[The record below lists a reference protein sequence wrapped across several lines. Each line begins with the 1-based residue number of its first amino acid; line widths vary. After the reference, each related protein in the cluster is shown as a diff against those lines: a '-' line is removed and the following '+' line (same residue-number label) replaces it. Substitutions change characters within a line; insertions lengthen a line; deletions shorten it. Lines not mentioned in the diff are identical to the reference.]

1 MDKTS
6 KKIIGEMTIPSQ
18 IFLNMTKNIDSIS
31 SLQSLID
38 ESLSKS
44 TSQILEI
51 IMGASIILNVSDI
64 HLEPE
69 ESEIKLR
76 FRIDGILQEVN
87 RFNPKIYRSI
97 LSRVKLLS
105 GVKLNITEISQ
116 DGRFSVNF
124 PVIETNDRGKLF
136 ANEEKKKEY
145 IEVRTS
151 FLPSEYGESTVLRIL
166 NPKKLVEIE
175 KLGLRKGLKDDFKR
189 EIKRPNGT
197 IVVTGPTG
205 SGKTTTLYAILK
217 NIQTP
222 QIKIITIEDPV
233 EYHLDGI
240 SQTEV
245 HHDKGYDFA
254 NGLKAIVRQDPDVIL
269 VGEIRDFETAEI
281 ALQAA
286 LTGHL
291 VLTTLHTNDA
301 AGVIARLQSLG
312 EKPHNIAPAIN
323 TIIAQR
329 LVRKVCSKCSIK
341 ERISDDLYEKMKKG
355 LSNVPKDIISF
366 TKESE
371 ISRAVGCEKCNQ
383 TGYKGRVGIFELL
396 KVNPEIEKLILS
408 GSSSSEIKEKA
419 IADGMLTIYQDGL
432 IKVLMNETT
441 IEEVERVSSE

>member
-6 KKIIGEMTIPSQ
+6 KKIVGEMTIPSQ
-18 IFLNMTKNIDSIS
+18 LFLNMTKGIDSIS
-31 SLQSLID
+31 SLRLMLDSSLNGN
-38 ESLSKS
+38 
-44 TSQILEI
+44 TSQILEVV
-51 IMGASIILNVSDI
+51 MGSGIILGVSDI

-76 FRIDGILQEVN
+76 FRVDGLLQEVG
-87 RFNPKIYRSI
+87 RFDHGIYNSI

-105 GVKLNITEISQ
+105 GVKLNITEKSQ

-124 PVIETNDRGKLF
+124 PLIDTDERGRIF
-136 ANEEKKKEY
+136 ANEKVKKEY
-145 IEVRTS
+145 IEVRAS
-151 FLPSEYGESTVLRIL
+151 FLPSEYGETTVLRIL

-175 KLGLRKGLKDDFKR
+175 KLGLRKGLRDSFEK
-189 EIKRPNGT
+189 EISKPNGM
-197 IVVTGPTG
+197 IIVTGPTG

-217 NIQTP
+217 KIQNP

-233 EYHLDGI
+233 EYHLEGI

-245 HHDKGYDFA
+245 HHDKGYNFA
-254 NGLKAIVRQDPDVIL
+254 NGLRAIVRQDPDVIL
-269 VGEIRDFETAEI
+269 VGEVRDLETAEI

-301 AGVIARLQSLG
+301 AGAVARLQSLG

-323 TIIAQR
+323 VVIAQR
-329 LVRKVCSKCSIK
+329 LIRKVCSQCSVK
-341 ERISDDLYEKMKKG
+341 EKISDALYEKIKKG
-355 LSNVPKDIISF
+355 LDNVPKDVISF

-371 ISRAVGCEKCNQ
+371 VSKVVGCEKCNR
-383 TGYKGRVGIFELL
+383 TGYKGRIGIFELL
-396 KVNPEIEKLILS
+396 EVNPEMEKLILS
-408 GSSSSEIKEKA
+408 GPSSSEIKEKA
-419 IADGMLTIYQDGL
+419 ISDGMLTIYQDGL

-441 IEEVERVSSE
+441 IEEVERVSSN